1 MIDARGME
9 VECLYGLYCCAKR
22 IMFDE
27 IRLHHQE
34 PWMLTAYIGIFAK
47 KMEEVTTEKPEK
59 DSDAP
64 LGSC

>member
-9 VECLYGLYCCAKR
+9 VECLYGLYCCVKR

-27 IRLHHQE
+27 IRLHYQE

-47 KMEEVTTEKPEK
+47 RDGGCHKRKTRTRF
-59 DSDAP
+59 
-64 LGSC
+64 

>member
-9 VECLYGLYCCAKR
+9 VECLYRLYCCVKR

-27 IRLHHQE
+27 IRLHYQE

-47 KMEEVTTEKPEK
+47 KWRK
-59 DSDAP
+59 
-64 LGSC
+64 